1 MFSAFKQYNPL
12 MYKLK
17 KFKKFKKKQVL
28 VKLTAPRSV
37 SAPLSG

>member
-12 MYKLK
+12 MYKL
-17 KFKKFKKKQVL
+17 KKFKKKQVL